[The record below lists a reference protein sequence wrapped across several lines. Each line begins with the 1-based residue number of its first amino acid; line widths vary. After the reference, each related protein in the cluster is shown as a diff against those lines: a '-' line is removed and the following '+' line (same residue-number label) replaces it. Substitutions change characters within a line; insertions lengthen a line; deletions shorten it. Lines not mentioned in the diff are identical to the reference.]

1 MQGPFQGSAD
11 RFFNM
16 AQTFLYLGMQFG
28 TGYDN
33 LEVQVS
39 VEAGS
44 SESSIPTLA
53 AIPCLIFTGIS
64 NSAHTKVKVAIRLK
78 NLQGNLSCDICSNRS
93 SCRLGKISPQSVA
106 EFIKLIMAPRTGH
119 KVPRRGGHSGQKS
132 DTRNS
137 GQSSPKRISP
147 LACASPPSGDSTH
160 SDDLSNTVQIAT
172 FYYRRQKNKPVV
184 KASITVI
191 FDEEE
196 ESCKNN
202 MGEKTSTTSEN
213 SSKSKDNSYNPDL
226 QSRIEEDSTLGYSAE
241 QGEALKELSS
251 LKRKE
256 PMDTAEG
263 TLEAQM
269 ESHHSKSPSTQ
280 SGLKNEEVEDS
291 FDYALYLKLPPDF
304 DCIDDVPEGVEV
316 TWEPDPVRAAEDRK
330 KRAMELEAEAKK
342 SQNK

>member
-1 MQGPFQGSAD
+1 MQRPFPGSAD
-11 RFFNM
+11 ISFNM
-16 AQTFLYLGMQFG
+16 AQTFLCLDMQFG
-28 TGYDN
+28 TGFDN
-33 LEVQVS
+33 LDVQGS

-44 SESSIPTLA
+44 SERSIPTLA
-53 AIPCLIFTGIS
+53 AIPCPIFTGIS
-64 NSAHTKVKVAIRLK
+64 NSAHTKVQVAIKLK
-78 NLQGNLSCDICSNRS
+78 NLQGNRS

-106 EFIKLIMAPRTGH
+106 EFIKFIMPPRSGH

-172 FYYRRQKNKPVV
+172 FHYRRLKNKPVV

-191 FDEEE
+191 FDEEDEEE
-196 ESCKNN
+196 ESCKND

-213 SSKSKDNSYNPDL
+213 SSKSKDNSYNLDL

-241 QGEALKELSS
+241 QEEALKELRS

-256 PMDTAEG
+256 PMDSSEG
-263 TLEAQM
+263 TLEAHV
-269 ESHHSKSPSTQ
+269 ESHHSKPTPTQ
-280 SGLKNEEVEDS
+280 SGLKNEEEEDS
-291 FDYALYLKLPPDF
+291 FDYALYLKLPPGY
-304 DCIDDVPEGVEV
+304 DCIEDVPEGVEV
-316 TWEPDPVRAAEDRK
+316 TCEPDPVRAAEDRK
-330 KRAMELEAEAKK
+330 KRAMEREAEAKK